1 MAVVTRRLT
10 AAQLAEQLRA
20 AITRLNRRLRQT
32 RPVGE
37 LTQNQISVLGSLEL
51 AGALTPRELSDA
63 ERVQPPTM
71 TKVLAKLEERD
82 LIRRAPHP
90 TDGRQV
96 LLSATEAGRAV
107 LLEQR
112 RVKAEW
118 LTGRLAGLPAEDREI
133 LERAAEILDRIARD
147 GASKIPTATPEEVRP
162 TEGE

>member
-1 MAVVTRRLT
+1 MAVVTRRVT
-10 AAQLAEQLRA
+10 AAQLAEKLRG

-37 LTQNQISVLGSLEL
+37 LTQNQLSVLASLEL

-71 TKVLAKLEERD
+71 TKLLAKLEERG
-82 LIRRAPHP
+82 LIQRSPHP

-96 LLSATEAGRAV
+96 LLSATETGRAL

-112 RVKAEW
+112 RIKAAW
-118 LTGRLAGLPAEDREI
+118 LTRRLAALPPEDREV
-133 LERAAEILDRIARD
+133 LTRAAEILDRIAREHD
-147 GASKIPTATPEEVRP
+147 
-162 TEGE
+162 

>member
-1 MAVVTRRLT
+1 MAVVTRRVT
-10 AAQLAEQLRA
+10 PAQLAEQLRV

-37 LTQNQISVLGSLEL
+37 LTQNQLSVLASLDM
-51 AGALTPRELSDA
+51 AGAMTPRELSES

-71 TKVLAKLEERD
+71 TKVLAKLEERG
-82 LIRRAPHP
+82 LVQRAPHP

-96 LLSATEAGRAV
+96 LLSATESGRAV

-118 LTGRLAGLPAEDREI
+118 LTRRLAGLPAPEREV
-133 LERAAEILDRIARD
+133 LAQAAEILDRIAREHD
-147 GASKIPTATPEEVRP
+147 
-162 TEGE
+162 

>member
-1 MAVVTRRLT
+1 MTVTERMAVVTRRVT
-10 AAQLAEQLRA
+10 PAQLAEQLRV

-37 LTQNQISVLGSLEL
+37 LTQNQLSVLASLDL

-71 TKVLAKLEERD
+71 TKVIAKLEERG
-82 LIRRAPHP
+82 LIQRAPHP

-96 LLSATEAGRAV
+96 LLSATDEGRAV

-118 LTGRLAGLPAEDREI
+118 LTRRLAGLPPEDRET
-133 LERAAEILDRIARD
+133 LARAAEIIEQLSRD
-147 GASKIPTATPEEVRP
+147 
-162 TEGE
+162 

>member
-20 AITRLNRRLRQT
+20 AINRLNRRLRQT

-71 TKVLAKLEERD
+71 TKVLAKLEERG
-82 LIRRAPHP
+82 LIQRAPHP
-90 TDGRQV
+90 TDRRQV
-96 LLSATEAGRAV
+96 LLSATPAGRAV

-118 LTGRLAGLPAEDREI
+118 LTRRLARLPVEDREV
-133 LERAAEILDRIARD
+133 LERAAEILEDIARAGD
-147 GASKIPTATPEEVRP
+147 
-162 TEGE
+162 

>member
-1 MAVVTRRLT
+1 MAVVTKRLT
-10 AAQLAEQLRA
+10 TPQLAEQLRA

-32 RPVGE
+32 RPMGE
-37 LTQNQISVLGSLEL
+37 LTQNQLSVLGSLEL

-71 TKVLAKLEERD
+71 TKVLAKLEERG
-82 LIRRAPHP
+82 LVQRTPHP

-96 LLSATEAGRAV
+96 LLSATEAGRGV

-118 LTGRLAGLPAEDREI
+118 LTRRLAGLPAPDREV
-133 LERAAEILDRIARD
+133 LARAAEILERIARAGD
-147 GASKIPTATPEEVRP
+147 
-162 TEGE
+162 